1 MEDGLTLD
9 IYILKRSIRMKKN
22 MGTIDKVIRILVAV
36 VVVILYFTHVI
47 SGTLAIILLI
57 LSAIFVVTSLIS
69 LCPLYLPFGLSTRKK
84 E

>member
-1 MEDGLTLD
+1 
-9 IYILKRSIRMKKN
+9 MKKN

-47 SGTLAIILLI
+47 SGTLAIVLLA
-57 LSAIFVVTSLIS
+57 LSAIFIVTSFLS
-69 LCPLYLPFGLSTRKK
+69 FCPLYLPFGLSTRKK